1 VRLDENRAGTRNFFP
16 AWVIYSLHLK
26 SSGWLRHACQL
37 RLTFPLRLKAYRKE
51 GSLACGEKCN
61 AFFIL
66 ADSLADPEL
75 FICNEYG
82 L

>member
-1 VRLDENRAGTRNFFP
+1 MKT
-16 AWVIYSLHLK
+16 
-26 SSGWLRHACQL
+26 SGWLRYACQL

-66 ADSLADPEL
+66 AGALADPEL
-75 FICNEYG
+75 FICNEYIHPEPQRVRARYAS
-82 L
+82 LRS